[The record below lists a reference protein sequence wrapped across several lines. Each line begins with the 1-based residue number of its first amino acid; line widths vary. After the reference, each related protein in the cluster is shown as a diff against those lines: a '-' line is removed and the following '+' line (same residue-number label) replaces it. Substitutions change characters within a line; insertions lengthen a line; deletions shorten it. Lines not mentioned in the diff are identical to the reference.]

1 MDLTSRKPALIILL
15 YIFGMFLLPF
25 ITQTSLIGFL
35 KITDMTQLVVLTN
48 FISYV
53 FLMIVVLLMFKSE
66 LISDFKR
73 IPSVK
78 HYCFGILKG
87 EALVYGSAVAANLIL
102 LYVFQLSEDSQN
114 QQMIEQVMATYPL
127 LMASTTVLFAPVIEE
142 VVFRYTI
149 MSRPNLKPT
158 SALLLSSVLF
168 GLIHV
173 ISAGDYIY
181 IILYLAMGL
190 ALGYVYQRS
199 QNIWYSIGV
208 HFLQNFISTIILIA
222 TL

>member
-73 IPSVK
+73 IPSAK

-87 EALVYGSAVAANLIL
+87 EVLVYGSAVAANLIL

-149 MSRPNLKPT
+149 MSRPNLNPT
-158 SALLLSSVLF
+158 LALLLSSVLF